1 MLRKFS
7 PKVTKS
13 SIISFPYPHE
23 TFYFNKLYLL
33 TCSNTFAPHSVPKH
47 AVDEGNHCWAA
58 HRGSGF
64 FCAESGFPGFN
75 NPSIGVL
82 CGLCLL
88 GDHDGH
94 RPIAFAGC
102 ACCRAN
108 MPTRLTP
115 GIQAAEESSSK
126 YPNLRSG
133 IDPEDYGVSCSC
145 GQELLTPSPI
155 PSLNLQFKAYKPKL
169 SSGEDEKVILDQKSS
184 QSSQVTDDSN
194 SSETDQ
200 REKSAS
206 KGAVWFFLLV
216 GLFVLL
222 AIADDIIYA
231 TKGTSF
237 FRWLGKLIGN
247 VFRRF
252 LG

>member
-1 MLRKFS
+1 MKHFISTSCTFLLAVILLSLTACRSTQSMRETTAEQHIEAQASSVQNLAFLY
-7 PKVTKS
+7 
-13 SIISFPYPHE
+13 SIIRRLEFSADSVFLEITMGTDPSLSPGVHVVEPICQPDSLQEYKPQK
-23 TFYFNKLYLL
+23 NPPR
-33 TCSNTFAPHSVPKH
+33 NTQTYGRV
-47 AVDEGNHCWAA
+47 
-58 HRGSGF
+58 
-64 FCAESGFPGFN
+64 
-75 NPSIGVL
+75 
-82 CGLCLL
+82 
-88 GDHDGH
+88 
-94 RPIAFAGC
+94 
-102 ACCRAN
+102 
-108 MPTRLTP
+108 
-115 GIQAAEESSSK
+115 
-126 YPNLRSG
+126 

-145 GQELLTPSPI
+145 GQELLTTSPI

-169 SSGEDEKVILDQKSS
+169 SSGEDEKVILEQKCS

-194 SSETDQ
+194 SSESDQ

-222 AIADDIIYA
+222 AIADVIIYA

-247 VFRRF
+247 VFRKF

>member
-1 MLRKFS
+1 MKHFISTSCILLLAVILLSLTACRSTQSMREATAEQHIEAQASSVQNLAFLD
-7 PKVTKS
+7 
-13 SIISFPYPHE
+13 SIIRRLEFSADSVFLEITMGTVPSLSPGVHVVEPICQPDSLQEYKPQK
-23 TFYFNKLYLL
+23 NPPR
-33 TCSNTFAPHSVPKH
+33 NTQTYGRV
-47 AVDEGNHCWAA
+47 
-58 HRGSGF
+58 
-64 FCAESGFPGFN
+64 
-75 NPSIGVL
+75 
-82 CGLCLL
+82 
-88 GDHDGH
+88 
-94 RPIAFAGC
+94 
-102 ACCRAN
+102 
-108 MPTRLTP
+108 
-115 GIQAAEESSSK
+115 
-126 YPNLRSG
+126 
-133 IDPEDYGVSCSC
+133 IDPEDFGVSCSC

-169 SSGEDEKVILDQKSS
+169 STGEDEKVILDQKSS

-222 AIADDIIYA
+222 AIADVIIYA

-247 VFRRF
+247 VFHKF